1 MIGIIKLLWSIWIIL
16 PSITSWLYPWIEKS
30 DFIGDILSIYRI
42 LGGLETK
49 FNIDYWMGGI
59 LAKLAKYRFRTN
71 KLVKKSNV
79 KRCAEQRRKPVKIS
93 KIYRIYRRIYRI
105 YRRIYRIY
113 RRILGYIGYV
123 GEYIGYVSE
132 YIDDIL
138 GNYWRFFWKLFYF
151 ILRFILFL
159 FFILNLYYHFIFNYF
174 LYLSYLYMAC
184 SYLQSILLKLHV
196 LVWILSSIRW
206 VSFI

>member
-30 DFIGDILSIYRI
+30 DFIGDILLIYRI

-105 YRRIYRIY
+105 YRICRWIYRICRRIYRGI
-113 RRILGYIGYV
+113 IG
-123 GEYIGYVSE
+123 
-132 YIDDIL
+132 D
-138 GNYWRFFWKLFYF
+138 FFESFF
-151 ILRFILFL
+151 FFLRFILFL